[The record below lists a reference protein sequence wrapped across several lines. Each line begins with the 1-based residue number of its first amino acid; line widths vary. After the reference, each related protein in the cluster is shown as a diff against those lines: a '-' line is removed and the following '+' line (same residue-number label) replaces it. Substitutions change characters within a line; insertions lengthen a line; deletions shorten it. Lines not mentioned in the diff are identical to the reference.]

1 MYVVDNKDTKF
12 YDRISHALAGRG
24 IDCISTSALEER
36 NELKPFGSFIK
47 VVERSFDCTKDQDLL
62 GFVKKIKFKKVFLVK
77 YGCANF
83 NYVRQFNGAITVLEL
98 PTKLNDNIVFGCE
111 AGNTTVTCIFLKI
124 KYLNS
129 LL

>member
-36 NELKPFGSFIK
+36 NEFKPLGSFIK

-62 GFVKKIKFKKVFLVK
+62 GFVNLKKYFWLNMVVLILTMLRISM
-77 YGCANF
+77 
-83 NYVRQFNGAITVLEL
+83 VRLQF
-98 PTKLNDNIVFGCE
+98 
-111 AGNTTVTCIFLKI
+111 
-124 KYLNS
+124 
-129 LL
+129 